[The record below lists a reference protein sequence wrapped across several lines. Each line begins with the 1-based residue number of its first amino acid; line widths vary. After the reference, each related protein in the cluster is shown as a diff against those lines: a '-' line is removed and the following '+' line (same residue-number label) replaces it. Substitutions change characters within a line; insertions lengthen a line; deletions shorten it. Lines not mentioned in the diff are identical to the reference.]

1 MTCGELSLAAMSNVL
16 SEEKK
21 QQVIALGKLGLPLRQ
36 IEEAT
41 GVRRETASA
50 YLKAA
55 GIAVS
60 GVGRRS
66 SAKAAIRVATDPDSK
81 PAIKVATD
89 FIRIYSEKPPIPLP
103 PSKVSTSDCEPF
115 RETIEIGLNQ
125 GRNAMA
131 IWQHLVDAHGFN
143 GAYNTVKRFVR
154 KLRGSTQPAAV
165 GIIVTGPGE
174 EAQVDYGD
182 GPMVRDPQT
191 GKHRRTRL
199 FVMTLGYSRKAVRLL
214 TFRSST
220 RTWAELHE
228 TAFRR
233 LGGSCRIVVLDNL
246 KEGVLTPDIYDP
258 TLNPLFKDVLA
269 HYGVVAMP
277 CRVRDPDRKGK
288 VESGVAH
295 TQKTPLKG
303 MRFESLAEAQIY
315 LDQWESRWA
324 DTRIHGTTKR
334 QVAAMFGEEKPFL
347 LQLPLEP
354 FRYYQYGERVVH
366 LDGCVEVEAAY
377 YGTPPGWIGKLVK
390 VQWDALHIRIL
401 DPKTHQLLR
410 EHVRQQRGRHRID
423 PADNPNK
430 TPVTT
435 VQLLA
440 RADRAG
446 SNIGALCHQIHR
458 HEGELGIRHILGV
471 LSLAKKFGP
480 NAVEDACAAALEL
493 RVYEYR
499 FVRRYLERRPQLTL
513 RQVDPLIRELTQYR
527 DLINSKAQEQNHES
541 D

>member
-1 MTCGELSLAAMSNVL
+1 
-16 SEEKK
+16 
-21 QQVIALGKLGLPLRQ
+21 
-36 IEEAT
+36 
-41 GVRRETASA
+41 
-50 YLKAA
+50 
-55 GIAVS
+55 
-60 GVGRRS
+60 
-66 SAKAAIRVATDPDSK
+66 
-81 PAIKVATD
+81 
-89 FIRIYSEKPPIPLP
+89 
-103 PSKVSTSDCEPF
+103 
-115 RETIEIGLNQ
+115 
-125 GRNAMA
+125 
-131 IWQHLVDAHGFN
+131 
-143 GAYNTVKRFVR
+143 
-154 KLRGSTQPAAV
+154 
-165 GIIVTGPGE
+165 
-174 EAQVDYGD
+174 
-182 GPMVRDPQT
+182 
-191 GKHRRTRL
+191 
-199 FVMTLGYSRKAVRLL
+199 VRLL